1 MEKKETA
8 PYFLIFDV
16 QNTLYS
22 ERKGIFEDVIP
33 VLKILKEKNIYLGII
48 SNMSKKDL
56 ENLLSLYEIKDYFDI
71 VISSY
76 EYDTLKPDPKL
87 INIAITLLEDK
98 YDIDID
104 KKNVFY
110 IGDRPD
116 VDMRLAN
123 LSKVNGIR
131 IIRGKYALKD
141 PEDDLEKERYRIKT
155 LYEILPLLG
164 IRIKKANKK
173 EEEVEII

>member
-1 MEKKETA
+1 MEKKKTTS
-8 PYFLIFDV
+8 YFLIFDV

-33 VLKILKEKNIYLGII
+33 VLKTLKENNIYLGII
-48 SNMSKKDL
+48 SNMFKEDL
-56 ENLLSLYEIKDYFDI
+56 EYLLSLYGIKEYFDI

-87 INIAITLLEDK
+87 INIAIALLKDK

-110 IGDRPD
+110 VGDRPD

-123 LSKVNGIR
+123 LSKINGIR
-131 IIRGKYALKD
+131 IIRGKYALKE
-141 PEDDLEKERYRIKT
+141 PEDTLEREKYRIKT

-164 IRIKKANKK
+164 IRIKKADEKDK
-173 EEEVEII
+173 EVEII